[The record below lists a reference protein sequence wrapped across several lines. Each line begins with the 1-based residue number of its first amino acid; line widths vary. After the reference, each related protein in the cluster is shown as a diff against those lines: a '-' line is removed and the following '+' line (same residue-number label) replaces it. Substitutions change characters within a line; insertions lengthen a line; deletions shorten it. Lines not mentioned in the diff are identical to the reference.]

1 MLADAL
7 SQVSSR
13 IMTQPDVQKYLAD
26 IQASYLHIQDFTQ
39 GQTIEDYRED
49 VKTQAAVER
58 QFEIIGEAVSQMI
71 QAVPEMERALSDA
84 SKIVAFRDYLLHGYA
99 SVSYKLVWGFLEGS
113 LPRLIREVEAL
124 LSEAN

>member
-26 IQASYLHIQDFTQ
+26 IQAAYLHIQEFTQ
-39 GQTIEDYRED
+39 GQTVEDYRED

-84 SKIVAFRDYLLHGYA
+84 SKIIAFRDYLLHGYA

>member
-1 MLADAL
+1 MLAEAL

-13 IMTQPDVQKYLAD
+13 IMTQVDVQKYLAD
-26 IQASYLHIQDFTQ
+26 IQAAYLHIQEFTQ
-39 GQTIEDYRED
+39 GQTVEDYRED

-84 SKIVAFRDYLLHGYA
+84 SKIIAFRDYLLHGYA

-113 LPRLIREVEAL
+113 LPRLIREVQAL